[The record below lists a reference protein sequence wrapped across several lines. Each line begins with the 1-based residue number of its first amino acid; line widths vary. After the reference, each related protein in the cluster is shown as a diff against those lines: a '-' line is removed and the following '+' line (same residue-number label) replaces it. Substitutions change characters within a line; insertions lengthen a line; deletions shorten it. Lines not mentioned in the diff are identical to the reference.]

1 MVRWSET
8 SVTTIRLMVCKSY
21 RPNQRPSR
29 LASKTGEHKTP
40 NRAAASLTFR
50 QEDSVASS
58 PMRYAFHRFTPV
70 VSSDLSPLQL
80 LVLLGWKM
88 VFDLVELELV
98 FCKSKSP
105 SRCNL
110 WKWIKNLYLKSILMG
125 IIWNSLKYEVTW
137 PPGGILNVIRRADF
151 WSKYIWSR

>member
-8 SVTTIRLMVCKSY
+8 SATTIRLMVCKSY
-21 RPNQRPSR
+21 CPNQHPSR

-40 NRAAASLTFR
+40 AAANLTFR

-58 PMRYAFHRFTPV
+58 PMSYAFHRFPPV

-88 VFDLVELELV
+88 VFDLVELEIV
-98 FCKSKSP
+98 FLQIQIS
-105 SRCNL
+105 
-110 WKWIKNLYLKSILMG
+110 IK
-125 IIWNSLKYEVTW
+125 V
-137 PPGGILNVIRRADF
+137 
-151 WSKYIWSR
+151 